1 MTAAQGAD
9 LKGTRGLQTILIVD
23 DSVTVRQQVGLALTQ
38 AGYRVVEA
46 QDGRDALLI
55 LERGGIS
62 MIICDVNMPRMNG
75 FEMLERL
82 KLHPRHATIP
92 VVMLTSERR
101 PDLVE
106 RAKKA
111 GASGWIT
118 KPFNAEL
125 LMAAMARILAT

>member
-1 MTAAQGAD
+1 VR
-9 LKGTRGLQTILIVD
+9 LKTILIVD
-23 DSVTVRQQVGLALTQ
+23 DSVTVRQQVSLALAQ

-46 QDGRDALLI
+46 QDGRDALLM
-55 LERGGIS
+55 LERGGVSMVIS
-62 MIICDVNMPRMNG
+62 DVNMPRMNG
-75 FEMLERL
+75 FEMLERI
-82 KLHPRHATIP
+82 KLHPRHASVP

-125 LMAAMARILAT
+125 LMAAMVKVLGA